1 MTLFAL
7 ALITVSA
14 FAHAFWNFLSKRQNP
29 SAAFFLMASVT
40 ASVVLTPLLFIFWD
54 GLIVVPASVWGL
66 IAATGAAQAFYYI
79 FLAGAYR
86 TGDLSHA
93 YPLARSLPVVLVALV
108 SLALGRGNQIEPL
121 AYIGFAAVT
130 AGCLILPLPE
140 FRGFNLGQYRQKW
153 VLYSL
158 LAAVCITGY
167 TLLDDQSLRI
177 LRSLPE
183 SPLTNLDWS
192 LLFLELETICLT
204 IFLAG
209 MLLAYAPER
218 RVLRQADGSTWR
230 YAGLMGLI
238 IAATYGL
245 VLLAMG
251 YVSNV
256 SYVFAFR
263 QLSIP
268 IGAGLGMLVR
278 KEPAYPPKLVGIGIV
293 VVGLVLV
300 AVG

>member
-7 ALITVSA
+7 GLVTISA
-14 FAHAFWNFLSKRQNP
+14 FSHAFWNFLSKCQNP
-29 SAAFFLMASVT
+29 SAASFLMASVT
-40 ASVVLTPLLFIFWD
+40 ASVVLIPLLLIFRD
-54 GLIVVPASVWGL
+54 GLTAIPISVWGL
-66 IAATGAAQAFYYI
+66 ILATGTAQALYYI

-108 SLALGRGNQIEPL
+108 SLALGRGSQIHPL
-121 AYIGFAAVT
+121 AYAGFAAVT
-130 AGCLILPLPE
+130 AGCILLPLPK
-140 FRGFNLGQYRQKW
+140 FSDIHLRQYRHKW
-153 VLYSL
+153 VLFAL
-158 LAAVCITGY
+158 LAAACITSY

-183 SPLTNLDWS
+183 PSLTNLDWS
-192 LLFLELETICLT
+192 LLFLELETISLT

-209 MLLAYAPER
+209 MLLAYSPER
-218 RVLRQADGSTWR
+218 RVLFQADGSAWR
-230 YAGLMGLI
+230 YAGFMGLVI
-238 IAATYGL
+238 TATYGL

-256 SYVFAFR
+256 SYVSAFR

-268 IGAGLGMLVR
+268 IGAALGMLVR
-278 KEPAYPPKLVGIGIV
+278 KEAAYPPKLVGIGIV
-293 VVGLVLV
+293 VIGLILV
-300 AVG
+300 AVA